1 MKFIHDYASIKTMS
15 EVRESQET
23 CPINFGGSAPRAAD
37 LAVCKLLRV
46 SNVQRSNVQEEKAQR
61 LFSIAMVIS
70 GLRCILS
77 YVVVPFVL
85 PALGLGVTAGV
96 GPAIGIPV
104 GLIALLFDVRG
115 VRRFWIAGHKWRW
128 QMTAIYVS
136 VMALVTYLVVED
148 FIQIFK

>member
-1 MKFIHDYASIKTMS
+1 MTMS
-15 EVRESQET
+15 EVKESQQT
-23 CPINFGGSAPRAAD
+23 CPINFGGSVPSAAD

-46 SNVQRSNVQEEKAQR
+46 SKVQRSSQQEERAQR

-104 GLIALLFDVRG
+104 GLVALFFDVRG

-136 VMALVTYLVVED
+136 VMALVAYLVVGD
-148 FIQIFK
+148 FLQMFR